1 MSATGTGGRL
11 TAGRVGAGRRSDSR
25 SPPPLAWSSAPFL
38 LYAVAFLVVPVGILA
53 VYSVWTAEFFEVSQT
68 FTLDNYREVLSGS
81 LYPPLLVKSLG
92 IGLLA
97 ATIMVAGGFVMAYAI
112 TFRFRRLGTPLLVLV
127 VATLLASY
135 LARIYAWG
143 TILGTNGIVNRALTG
158 LGLIDEPL
166 TFLFYG
172 YFAITVTLV
181 YVYLPI
187 AALIIYGSLQN
198 IDPRT
203 LEASRDMGA
212 GRWSTL
218 ARVVV
223 PQALPGITSAFALT
237 FVLAATDYVTPSLV
251 GGARG
256 QMIGAVI
263 RDQFGGAAN
272 LPRGA
277 ALAFVA
283 MAALAV
289 VVLVVTLLVRVP
301 RLLGRGERSTGLRL
315 PRPALPERFSAA
327 SSRISFSAPAT
338 VLLIGFLLAPLVI
351 VILFSFN
358 EGRIAGLPL
367 TGLSTRWY
375 SDVVARE
382 EFGRVLTTS
391 LSVMAIAVAGGLLLA
406 VPTAFALAR
415 RRFRLRPLLNGAVY
429 GPVAV
434 PGVVLGVA
442 LLTTLTYINVRLG
455 LFPTALAHV
464 LLVTPFIVVV
474 VRARLL
480 EMDPRI
486 GEAARDLGASPRRVL
501 STITL
506 PLVAPSLLGAAV
518 LAAAVSLDEIL
529 VTNFTIGTDATLPV
543 WILSQMRRGLN
554 PGINALAVMILVG
567 TLVLI
572 AVAALLLRA
581 RSLRLRRR
589 LEPQG

>member
-1 MSATGTGGRL
+1 MSGTQPAGRL
-11 TAGRVGAGRRSDSR
+11 TQALIARMGGASDREQSR
-25 SPPPLAWSSAPFL
+25 FLPWNAIPLL
-38 LYAVAFLVVPVGILA
+38 LYAVALLIVPVGVLA
-53 VYSVWTAEFFEVSQT
+53 VYSFWTAEFFEVREA
-68 FTLDNYREVLSGS
+68 FTLDNYREVLSGP
-81 LYPPLLVKSLG
+81 LYPSLLLKSLG

-97 ATIMVAGGFVMAYAI
+97 ASIMVVAGFVMAYAI
-112 TFRFRRLGTPLLVLV
+112 TFRFGRFGTWLLVLV
-127 VATLLASY
+127 TATLLASY
-135 LARIYAWG
+135 LVRIYAWG

-158 LGLIDEPL
+158 IGLVDDPL

-187 AALIIYGSLQN
+187 AVLIIYGSLQS
-198 IDPRT
+198 IDRRT

-223 PQALPGITSAFALT
+223 PQALPGIASAFALT
-237 FVLAATDYVTPSLV
+237 FVLAASDYITPSLV
-251 GGARG
+251 GGAKG
-256 QMIGAVI
+256 QMVGAVI

-277 ALAFVA
+277 ALAFVT
-283 MAALAV
+283 MVALA
-289 VVLVVTLLVRVP
+289 LVVFAVLISARLIAFARSRTRFALPLP
-301 RLLGRGERSTGLRL
+301 RLTGPRSVS
-315 PRPALPERFSAA
+315 ALAA
-327 SSRISFSAPAT
+327 RVSFSVPVT
-338 VLLIGFLLAPLVI
+338 VMLVFFLLAPLVI

-367 TGLSTRWY
+367 TGLNAHWY
-375 SDVVARE
+375 SEVVARE
-382 EFGRVLTTS
+382 EFGRVLRTS
-391 LSVMAIAVAGGLLLA
+391 LTIMGIAVAGGLLLA

-415 RRFRLRPLLNGAVY
+415 RRFRLQPLVRAVVY

-442 LLTTLTYINVRLG
+442 LLTALTYINARLG
-455 LFPTALAHV
+455 LLPTALAHI
-464 LLVTPFIVVV
+464 LLVTPFIVIV

-480 EMDPRI
+480 EMDPSM
-486 GEAARDLGASPRRVL
+486 GEAARDLGATPRRVL

-543 WILSQMRRGLN
+543 WILGQMRRGLT
-554 PGINALAVMILVG
+554 PGINALAVMILGG

-572 AVAALLLRA
+572 GVAALLLRL
-581 RSLRLRRR
+581 RSFRPRAGGR
-589 LEPQG
+589 LEA